1 MNLQDL
7 VDAMSAEWRRERSQ
21 TQMTLG
27 KMIKA
32 LEAMP
37 VDAMVSMLK
46 NAHSYRGYYSDIAF
60 EPDAKQTCAASA
72 LLAECRDALGE
83 TFEGYKGGNYLM
95 DEDTPVFVAF
105 YGCCGR
111 KLMGFA
117 EDGSLETAEDDA

>member
-1 MNLQDL
+1 MDMQAL
-7 VDAMSAEWRRERSQ
+7 VDSFSEQWRRERSQ

-27 KMIKA
+27 KMIES

-37 VDAMVSMLK
+37 EDARVAMLQ
-46 NAHSYRGYYSDIAF
+46 NAHSYRGYYSDLAF
-60 EPDAKQTCAASA
+60 EPVEDETCLASA

-83 TFEGYKGGNYLM
+83 TFVGYKGGDFQM

-105 YGCCGR
+105 YGCTGK

-117 EDGSLETAEDDA
+117 EDGSLQTAEDNT